1 MKKERILCLDTILS
15 DDDKLN
21 YLIQG
26 IEDNGKVMSDKI
38 LSNIVKFHFEIDVF
52 IVYIVFV
59 SEYFIR
65 GVD

>member
-38 LSNIVKFHFEIDVF
+38 LSNIVKFYFAIDVF